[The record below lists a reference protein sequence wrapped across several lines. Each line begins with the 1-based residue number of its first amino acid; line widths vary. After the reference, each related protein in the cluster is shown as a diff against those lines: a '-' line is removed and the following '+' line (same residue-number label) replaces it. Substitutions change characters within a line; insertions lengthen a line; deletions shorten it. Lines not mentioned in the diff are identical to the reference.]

1 MEVRDSK
8 ENNQTKASKW
18 PFQINKGTFR
28 VLNLC
33 WIVTCKIP
41 QTATAWVWDTVV
53 LHAQILMHPEETSN
67 YILHSE

>member
-8 ENNQTKASKW
+8 ENNQAKASKW
-18 PFQINKGTFR
+18 PLQINKGTLR

-33 WIVTCKIP
+33 CIVTCKIP

-53 LHAQILMHPEETSN
+53 LHAQILMHPDQTSN
-67 YILHSE
+67 YILQPE